1 MAKFAITL
9 SNGKIVYPTA
19 PDAIAARQRVERQ
32 IPKAHA
38 HLLKITSIRKVS
50 GR

>member
-1 MAKFAITL
+1 MAKFAVTL
-9 SNGKIVYPTA
+9 SNGRIVYPTA
-19 PDAIAARQRVERQ
+19 PDEFAARERVEKR

-38 HLLKITSIRKVS
+38 HLLKITEIRKVT

>member
-19 PDAIAARQRVERQ
+19 PNEIAARNAVTAKIAAQN
-32 IPKAHA
+32 
-38 HLLKITSIRKVS
+38 LSLSITSVRKVS

>member
-19 PDAIAARQRVERQ
+19 RSESAARQRIEAQ
-32 IPKAHA
+32 IPEAHR
-38 HLLKITSIRKVS
+38 HLLNITDVRKVS

>member
-1 MAKFAITL
+1 MAKFAVTL

-19 PDAIAARQRVERQ
+19 PNMIAARERVERQ
-32 IPKAHA
+32 IPEAHA
-38 HLLKITSIRKVS
+38 HLLRITDIRKVS